1 MATQVEKQPQ
11 YAALWLLFL
20 SVRHQ
25 YSGVYILYII
35 YSALSKTKQNKKEY
49 TQIPNVKTLLF
60 FQQSTCYF
68 IMIDDG

>member
-35 YSALSKTKQNKKEY
+35 LYSALSKTKQNKTKQEGIY
-49 TQIPNVKTLLF
+49 TNYQ
-60 FQQSTCYF
+60 C
-68 IMIDDG
+68 